1 MRKLFLRAALA
12 VLGLCLALDAFAQEG
27 QALSEPARKQLNV
40 WMAERAELMVASH
53 RLEDEV
59 GEAWSNLK
67 FSSPDVESL
76 RKRYRDL
83 QHELAQTEIELRK
96 RTAQLPEVKEKARLL
111 DGQKTKILELTRKIN
126 EMTAPKQ

>member
-1 MRKLFLRAALA
+1 MRKLILRAALG
-12 VLGLCLALDAFAQEG
+12 VLGLCLALGAFAQEG
-27 QALSEPARKQLNV
+27 PALSEPDRKQLNA
-40 WMAERAELMVASH
+40 WMAERAELMVVSH

-67 FSSPDVESL
+67 FSSPEVESL

-96 RTAQLPEVKEKARLL
+96 QTAQLPEVKEKARLL
-111 DGQKTKILELTRKIN
+111 DGQKAKIQELTRKIN